1 MLSNHYLG
9 VWMDHASARL
19 MQIGNPITETIHSD
33 FSHEIKEESLFKSE
47 SLMHNKEQHEQ
58 TTYYKKIGE
67 EILKYKHVLLF
78 GPTYAK
84 VELLNLL
91 RKDNR
96 FAQIKIEIKQTD
108 HMTLPQELAFVRAYF
123 KHEPVLM

>member
-1 MLSNHYLG
+1 MK
-9 VWMDHASARL
+9 AFER
-19 MQIGNPITETIHSD
+19 
-33 FSHEIKEESLFKSE
+33 
-47 SLMHNKEQHEQ
+47 MHNKEQHEQ

-123 KHEPVLM
+123 KHKPVLM

>member
-58 TTYYKKIGE
+58 STYYKKIGE
-67 EILKYKHVLLF
+67 KILKYKHVLLF
-78 GPTYAK
+78 GPTHAK
-84 VELLNLL
+84 VELLHLL

-108 HMTLPQELAFVRAYF
+108 HMTLPQELAFVSAYF
-123 KHEPVLM
+123 RQEPIFM

>member
-1 MLSNHYLG
+1 MLNTHYLG
-9 VWMDHASARL
+9 VCMDHASARL

-58 TTYYKKIGE
+58 STYYKKIGGK
-67 EILKYKHVLLF
+67 ILKYKHVLLF
-78 GPTYAK
+78 GPTHAK
-84 VELLNLL
+84 VELLHLL

-108 HMTLPQELAFVRAYF
+108 HMTLPQELAFVSAYF
-123 KHEPVLM
+123 RQEPIFM

>member
-1 MLSNHYLG
+1 MLNTHYLG
-9 VWMDHASARL
+9 VCMDHASARL
-19 MQIGNPITETIHSD
+19 MQIGNPITETIHSV

-58 TTYYKKIGE
+58 STYYKKIGE
-67 EILKYKHVLLF
+67 KILKYKHVLLF
-78 GPTYAK
+78 GPTHAK
-84 VELLNLL
+84 VELLHLL

-108 HMTLPQELAFVRAYF
+108 HMTLPQELAFVSAYF
-123 KHEPVLM
+123 RHEPIFM

>member
-1 MLSNHYLG
+1 MLSTHYLG

-19 MQIGNPITETIHSD
+19 MQIGNPNTATIHSG
-33 FSHEIKEESLFKSE
+33 FSHQIKEESLFKSE

-58 TTYYKKIGE
+58 SNYYKKIGE

-108 HMTLPQELAFVRAYF
+108 HMTLPQELAFVSAYF